1 MLLLVFAPAAFKP
14 PSPLTRRQALLRGV
28 PAAAAALS
36 VVSPTPA
43 LAAEFLTLEKAQAR
57 AAAQAGGDPVMGK
70 EPFTGDFAKQGMPV
84 GRMFELSSGGI
95 SSYQKLKLET
105 ALAEL
110 AQPAGTATG
119 QVKDA
124 LDACLKTLPRVSDSS
139 IAESDVKRLLLAA
152 NELSGLASS
161 GAEGLKAT
169 AESIVTKSAAFEATV
184 QKKDSKKLA
193 EVAIAL
199 ADLLTDFAY
208 GAAQEEKPLAPLR
221 NGTPLPF
228 DPDKKRF
235 DLPVSGK
242 TI

>member
-36 VVSPTPA
+36 VASPTPA
-43 LAAEFLTLEKAQAR
+43 LAEFLTLEKAQAR

-70 EPFTGDFAKQGMPV
+70 EPFTGDFAKQGMPG

-95 SSYQKLKLET
+95 SSYQKLKLENG
-105 ALAEL
+105 LAEL
-110 AQPAGTATG
+110 AKPAATATG

-124 LDACLKTLPRVSDSS
+124 LDAFLVTLPRVSDSS